1 MKKAALITILSIFLF
16 SCEEDIQISSPA
28 LQAKKDNM
36 FWRSKQTTVSV
47 NSFGQLEITAI
58 NGYDEIVMKTA
69 QNSVGTYLFGT
80 TNTDNFVTYTLDKTQ
95 TEDNIDEVYD
105 SRDVLG
111 PVNSVSNPLSNGL
124 DYINESIVQT
134 TTSGTGSGLR
144 LKVTTNSNGSVS
156 TVEIVARG
164 VGYKSGDIV
173 YLVGGNN
180 NAAVQVVNVQ
190 QSNGKIVIE
199 KIENG
204 FYTGSFNFNV
214 VNDEGE
220 IITFSEGIFYRVPLT
235 SF

>member
-47 NSFGQLEITAI
+47 NSLGQLEITAI

-80 TNTDNFVTYTLDKTQ
+80 TNTGNFVAYTLDKTQ

>member
-1 MKKAALITILSIFLF
+1 MKKAVLITILSIFLF

-28 LQAKKDNM
+28 LQAKKNNI

-47 NSFGQLEITAI
+47 NSSGQLEITAI

-69 QNSVGTYLFGT
+69 QNSVGAYLFGT

>member
-47 NSFGQLEITAI
+47 NSLGQLEITAI

-80 TNTDNFVTYTLDKTQ
+80 TNIDNFVAYTLDKTQ

>member
-47 NSFGQLEITAI
+47 NSLGQLEITAI